1 MPKFRALVLA
11 SATLLL
17 LSGCSVFYPNW
28 GATELPEEPSLAPT
42 ATETATDAVTA
53 EPEPTDIDEEPAAEP
68 EPTETEEPEIEKVQ
82 TEVTIIMAV
91 PEPDF
96 GVLTVVAQVPGLS
109 ESGGMC
115 KMRFIGSDVER
126 ELEVKAE
133 PSSDYTQCFPIEFP
147 LSELPSGN
155 GVVTVSYDSE
165 FHFGVSPATSVVI
178 P

>member
-1 MPKFRALVLA
+1 MPKFRALSLA

-28 GATELPEEPSLAPT
+28 GATELPEEPSLAATPT
-42 ATETATDAVTA
+42 ESASDAVTA
-53 EPEPTDIDEEPAAEP
+53 EPEPTDIEKEPSAEP
-68 EPTETEEPEIEKVQ
+68 EPTETEEPEIERVQ
-82 TEVTIIMAV
+82 TEVTIIMAI

-96 GVLTVVAQVPGLS
+96 GVLTVVAQIPGLS
-109 ESGGMC
+109 EAGGMC

-126 ELEVKAE
+126 ELEVNAE

-147 LSELPSGN
+147 LSELPSGS
-155 GVVTVSYDSE
+155 GVVTVSYDSP
-165 FHFGVSPATSVVI
+165 FHFGISPATSVVI

>member
-1 MPKFRALVLA
+1 M
-11 SATLLL
+11 SA
-17 LSGCSVFYPNW
+17 VP
-28 GATELPEEPSLAPT
+28 AE
-42 ATETATDAVTA
+42 TETVTA
-53 EPEPTDIDEEPAAEP
+53 EPEPTDTEIEASAEP

-91 PEPDF
+91 AEPDF
-96 GVLTVVAQVPGLS
+96 GVLTVVAQIPGLS

-115 KMRFIGSDVER
+115 KMRFIGSDVEK
-126 ELEVKAE
+126 ELEVRAE

-165 FHFGVSPATSVVI
+165 FHFGTSPAASVVI